1 MKVNLKSYLI
11 LGILTLISQI
21 GFAQLTGTVLD
32 KEDNTPLEY
41 ATIALY
47 NQSPKNLIS
56 GVVTNTN
63 GVFSFDKLKKGIYSI
78 EISFIGYQPNKIE
91 NIVFSG
97 DKKDLGI
104 LKLSIGNAL
113 NEVVIKS
120 ERAAV
125 VSKIDKQVFD
135 ANNFQNSQG
144 GTGTDVIKNLPSVSI
159 NGTGDIAV
167 RGTTGFVI
175 LLNGKPVQGNPA
187 TILSQI
193 PANAI
198 DKVEVITAPSAK
210 YDPEGKAG
218 ILNIF
223 TKKGALNG
231 TFAQINTRIG
241 APSIEDYNNSESA
254 KRYGIDATYNYR
266 KDKWNFSLGASY
278 QRNDK
283 SGRREGDVFTI
294 ENGIKTSF
302 PSDGER
308 SFDEENI
315 SGNITLD
322 FTPNE
327 NNEFS
332 LGFFAGKRNKERRAD
347 ILYFDNNAV
356 QPTNSNNRLYTFQYF
371 NENLRIRRSDFAL
384 GSFDYAHK
392 FTDNSKLSASFLYEY
407 TLLGGPTTNRNLG
420 YPDTTEIIQDEFNT
434 NDNPLFG
441 TLFRV
446 DYEFAQFSFG
456 KLETGYQYRFLDH
469 EGDFEYTRRNN
480 STGVFETVPEFTSA
494 IDLKRTLHSGYV
506 NLSNK
511 KEKWEYAAGLRLE
524 KMDRELTLQ
533 GADQLTPEV
542 IPFDY
547 LQLFPSASVQYSLKN
562 KAKLKAAYSRRVQRT
577 TTFKMNPFRER
588 EHSETLEQGDK
599 NLKPEFVDLF
609 EIGISKRYKKG
620 NSVYATAYFRNVKNL
635 VNRVNK
641 VFNDTILDR
650 IYSNVGRGQSLGLE
664 LGAQLKPTEKW
675 SNFIGININNL
686 DIDGNFVYEEN
697 GTTFSEKINN
707 NATQYSVNINSTYQ
721 FNASTSLQFTLNY
734 LSERVTAQGKDSRFY
749 SPNLTFRKTFLDN
762 RLAATI
768 QWQNMDLGL
777 LETNEQRITTANQG
791 SFFTTTNYVYEVDMI
806 TLNLSY
812 NFNSN
817 KNKSKFIKSEFG
829 AKEF

>member
-1 MKVNLKSYLI
+1 MKVIFKNCLA
-11 LGILTLISQI
+11 LGIIILTSQI
-21 GFAQLTGTVLD
+21 SFAQLKGKIIDTND
-32 KEDNTPLEY
+32 ATPLEY
-41 ATIALY
+41 ATVALY
-47 NQSPKNLIS
+47 NQSSKRLITGVISDKN
-56 GVVTNTN
+56 G
-63 GVFSFDKLKKGIYSI
+63 FFYFDKLKKGTYTI
-78 EISFIGYQPNKIE
+78 EISFIGYQPKKIE
-91 NIVFSG
+91 NIIFSG
-97 DKKDLGI
+97 NKKDLGI
-104 LKLSIGNAL
+104 LKLLLGNTL
-113 NEVVIKS
+113 NEVVIKT
-120 ERAAV
+120 ERAAI
-125 VSKIDKQVFD
+125 VSKIDKQIFD
-135 ANNFQNSQG
+135 TKNFQNSQG

-159 NGTGDIAV
+159 NGVGDIAV
-167 RGTTGFVI
+167 RGTTGFTI
-175 LLNGKPVQGNPA
+175 LLNGKPIQGNPA
-187 TILSQI
+187 TILSQL

-223 TKKGALNG
+223 TKKNALNG
-231 TFAQINTRIG
+231 TFTQINTRIG

-254 KRYGIDATYNYR
+254 KRYGIDATYNYK
-266 KDKWNFSLGASY
+266 KDKWNLSLSASY
-278 QRNDK
+278 QRSDK

-294 ENGIKTSF
+294 QDDEKTSF

-308 SFDEENI
+308 SFDEENY
-315 SGNITLD
+315 SGKITLD
-322 FTPNE
+322 FTPNK

-347 ILYFDNNAV
+347 ILYYDNNAV
-356 QPTNSNNRLYTFQYF
+356 KPVNSNNRLYTFQYF
-371 NENLRIRRSDFAL
+371 NENLRIRKSDFAL

-392 FTDNSKLSASFLYEY
+392 FTNNSKFSASFLYEY

-420 YPDTTEIIQDEFNT
+420 YPNTSEIIQDEYNT
-434 NDNPLFG
+434 NDNPLNG

-446 DYEFAQFSFG
+446 DYEFAEFSFG

-469 EGDFEYTRRNN
+469 KGDFLYTRKNN
-480 STGVFETVPEFTSA
+480 TTGIFETVPEFTSQ
-494 IDLKRTLHSGYV
+494 IDLKRTLHSGYI
-506 NLSNK
+506 NLSGK
-511 KEKWEYAAGLRLE
+511 KEKLEYAAGLRVE

-533 GADQLTPEV
+533 GADQNIPET

-547 LQLFPSASVQYSLKN
+547 LELFPSASLQYSLKN
-562 KAKLKAAYSRRVQRT
+562 KVKLKAAYSRRVQRT

-609 EIGISKRYKKG
+609 EIGIVKRYKKG
-620 NSVYATAYFRNVKNL
+620 NSLYATAYFRNVKNL

-641 VFNDTILDR
+641 VYNDTILDR

-664 LGAQLKPTEKW
+664 LGAQANLNEKW
-675 SNFIGININNL
+675 SNFIGLNIYNL
-686 DIDGNFVYEEN
+686 DIYGDFVYEEN
-697 GTTFSEKINN
+697 GTTFSEEIDN
-707 NATQYSVNINSTYQ
+707 NAIQYSVNLNSTYQ
-721 FNASTSLQFTLNY
+721 FNKSTSLQFTLNY
-734 LSERVTAQGKDSRFY
+734 LSERATAQGEDSRFY
-749 SPNLTFRKTFLDN
+749 SPNLSFRKTFLEN
-762 RLAATI
+762 RLIATL
-768 QWQNMDLGL
+768 QWQNIDLGL
-777 LETNEQRITTANQG
+777 LETNEQRITTAKQG